1 MTNDINLDNVF
12 QSLTNDDLKVIFDSL
27 CGFSTGFTFITSV
40 SPEKFL
46 YSYEHIPSYLSSLI
60 NPTRDD
66 TLFTILNKASGID
79 NKSYE
84 WLIKQ
89 IISKPLVG
97 NLRYTYSIELPWKL
111 FDEGDTWFVYKFS
124 PLSFYIKGKC
134 MVFIS
139 GEFRVASGYLINKL
153 RRVEIDSGKISL
165 KNIGDS
171 EWYSPDI
178 MKLTQIER
186 IVLSLSNTGLTLDNI
201 AMQTNKSVDA
211 IKSIRKRIINKL
223 NVDNMMQAITITA
236 G

>member
-46 YSYEHIPSYLSSLI
+46 YSYEHIPCHLSSLI
-60 NPTRDD
+60 NPTQDD

-89 IISKPLVG
+89 IISKPLLG

-124 PLSFYIKGKC
+124 PLSFNIKGKC

-139 GEFRVASGYLINKL
+139 GEFRMASGYLINKL
-153 RRVEIDSGKISL
+153 QRVEIGTGKISL

-171 EWYSPDI
+171 EWYYPDI
-178 MKLTQIER
+178 TKLSSIEKT
-186 IVLSLSNTGLTLDNI
+186 ILTLSNTGMTTDII
-201 AMQTNKSVDA
+201 AGQTNKSKES

-223 NVDNMMQAITITA
+223 NVDNLKQAIAITA